1 MTLARPATLFFS
13 FCLLL
18 AGCTPAVRW
27 AERSYDRLLP
37 GMSTEE
43 VREEIGPPTQIVRGD
58 QGQPETWRYEF
69 KAHPSTGG
77 WIVIFLVIVPLVVAI
92 VLVGGGTSFNFEG
105 GSAEPLAEFLVEFD
119 GQGRIVG
126 VSPIRLIPR

>member
-1 MTLARPATLFFS
+1 MTLTRPATLFLS